1 MSQTDS
7 LSNNKRIA
15 KNTLLLYFRMIIIMG
30 VQLYTVR
37 VILNTLGSSD
47 YGLYN
52 VVGGVVTM
60 FAFLSSTMA
69 TASQRYFAYEIG
81 KGNKDQLQKTFSMT
95 LLIYCM
101 IGVIILLLAE
111 TIGLWFLN
119 NKMTI
124 PPDRLTAANWV
135 YQFAILSF
143 ILTMFQVP
151 YNAMVI
157 AHERMNIFAY
167 VSILEVSMKL
177 LIVYLLIVLPH
188 DKLITYAILGFIVTF
203 IITSTY
209 KIYCLRNFTESHF
222 KYYWS
227 KPLFK
232 EITSYSGW
240 NLFGAMASLMNNQ
253 GINIILNIFFGPVVN
268 AARAIA
274 FQVNTSLNQFVQN
287 FLTSTRPQITKY
299 YAQGQV
305 LSMVNMTLSVAKYS
319 FFLLLL
325 ISLPLLVFTKD
336 IFDLWLSS
344 YPQYTIL
351 FTRIIII
358 TTLVD
363 SLSYP
368 LMATFQATGRVKKYQ
383 IIVGGIILF
392 NVPISYLVFKYT
404 TLDAS
409 ACLWIVFS
417 VSLICLLVRLILLQ
431 QLLNMAIVKLFFLR
445 VIIPIISVGS
455 IMLLAS
461 YMVKTYYISSYSYIL
476 ISLSILMAVYIA
488 LLYCIGLSAEE
499 KSFLKKALEKLKNKV
514 K

>member
-1 MSQTDS
+1 M
-7 LSNNKRIA
+7 
-15 KNTLLLYFRMIIIMG
+15 
-30 VQLYTVR
+30 
-37 VILNTLGSSD
+37 LN
-47 YGLYN
+47 
-52 VVGGVVTM
+52 
-60 FAFLSSTMA
+60 
-69 TASQRYFAYEIG
+69 
-81 KGNKDQLQKTFSMT
+81 
-95 LLIYCM
+95 
-101 IGVIILLLAE
+101 
-111 TIGLWFLN
+111 
-119 NKMTI
+119 
-124 PPDRLTAANWV
+124 
-135 YQFAILSF
+135 ILSF
-143 ILTMFQVP
+143 
-151 YNAMVI
+151 
-157 AHERMNIFAY
+157 
-167 VSILEVSMKL
+167 
-177 LIVYLLIVLPH
+177 
-188 DKLITYAILGFIVTF
+188 
-203 IITSTY
+203 
-209 KIYCLRNFTESHF
+209 
-222 KYYWS
+222 YY
-227 KPLFK
+227 
-232 EITSYSGW
+232 
-240 NLFGAMASLMNNQ
+240 
-253 GINIILNIFFGPVVN
+253 
-268 AARAIA
+268 
-274 FQVNTSLNQFVQN
+274 
-287 FLTSTRPQITKY
+287 
-299 YAQGQV
+299 
-305 LSMVNMTLSVAKYS
+305 
-319 FFLLLL
+319 
-325 ISLPLLVFTKD
+325 SLPLLVFTKD

-499 KSFLKKALEKLKNKV
+499 KSFLKKAFEKLKNKV